1 MHGQT
6 NGHVVAR
13 REVSA
18 EELSKQLEKRHFIHA
33 RSGAFST
40 WDNWME
46 EPGSSSCFF
55 FFFPLG
61 IVRVKSIQVKC
72 DSGNT
77 MWHHKLKQMGLLLM
91 WKIWQQQQQTKS
103 AATSCGHITSRFL
116 INEISHRFN
125 NFLINMIVKIQHPP
139 RKEAATNDYYWWICW
154 SSSL

>member
-1 MHGQT
+1 MGMLLHEGRYQ
-6 NGHVVAR
+6 R
-13 REVSA
+13 KSCQSSWKRDI
-18 EELSKQLEKRHFIHA
+18 LSMRVQVLFPLGTIEWKSRVHHRA
-33 RSGAFST
+33 
-40 WDNWME
+40 
-46 EPGSSSCFF
+46 FF